1 MNRSEFVQLSIIIPI
16 FNEADNIS
24 PLVIAVDKALSGIEY
39 EIVFADD
46 STDRT
51 TEIIRRASIAN
62 SRIHLCHRQSG
73 RGLASAIVEA
83 IPATSANILAV
94 LDGDL
99 QHPPATLPYLLDA
112 LRTGADLAVASRYAP
127 GGWDSGLAGFQRR
140 LASKATRLAAYLL
153 LPSSRVT
160 TDPLS
165 GYFVFKK
172 SILQHSDLRPLGYKI
187 LLEILVR
194 SSVRKVVDVPF
205 PFERRVAEKSKAGIG
220 EAWSYL
226 KHLWRLR
233 G

>member
-1 MNRSEFVQLSIIIPI
+1 MQLSVIIPT
-16 FNEADNIS
+16 FNEADNII

-51 TEIIRRASIAN
+51 TEIIRHASIAN
-62 SRIHLCHRQSG
+62 SQIQLRHRQSG

-83 IPATSANILAV
+83 IPTTSANVLAV

-99 QHPPATLPYLLDA
+99 QHPPSILPYLLDTIS
-112 LRTGADLAVASRYAP
+112 RGADLAVASRYAP
-127 GGWDSGLAGFQRR
+127 GGWDSGLAGFHRR

-153 LPSSRVT
+153 LPSSKVT

-172 SILQHSDLRPLGYKI
+172 SILEHSALRPLGYKI

-194 SSVRKVVDVPF
+194 GNARKVVDVPF
-205 PFERRVAEKSKAGIG
+205 TFDRRVAEKSKAGLG
-220 EAWSYL
+220 EAWRYIR
-226 KHLWRLR
+226 HLWHLR